1 MPVTK
6 PVRVATE
13 GSTIDGRTIKRE
25 EIEQMGRNYNRT
37 KYGARIWLEHIRGI
51 LPDSQ
56 FRAYGDVLE
65 THSAEIEIEGKKKLA
80 LFAKLDVT
88 EEMVGINKA
97 RQKIYTS
104 IEIQPNF
111 AGTGEAYLAG
121 LGVTDSPASLGT
133 EALKLFSSR
142 KQHPDNLFSEAIEIE
157 LELEATPAPNPEDG
171 LGTKLLNT
179 VKSLLGKSQ
188 DSNQQDLK
196 HFSEAITTV
205 ADSQKTLLEKFAAFT
220 GFGDKVTKLEADLK
234 KITDDFNALL
244 TKLSKEPQPGT
255 QQPRPTATGG
265 NDQEKTDC

>member
-6 PVRVATE
+6 PVRVAVE
-13 GSTIDGRTIKRE
+13 GQTIDGRTIKRE
-25 EIEQMGRNYNRT
+25 EIEQMGRNYDRT

-65 THSAEIEIEGKKKLA
+65 THSAEIEIDGKKKLA

-97 RQKIYTS
+97 RQKIYSS

-111 AGTGEAYLAG
+111 AGSGEAYLAG

-142 KQHPDNLFSEAIEIE
+142 KLQPENLFSEAIETPIE
-157 LELEATPAPNPEDG
+157 IEAETTKTDDG
-171 LGTKLLNT
+171 LGLKLLNR
-179 VKSLLGKSQ
+179 VKELLGVTQ
-188 DSNQQDLK
+188 AGNQQDLK
-196 HFSEAITTV
+196 QFSEAITTV
-205 ADSQKTLLEKFAAFT
+205 ADSQKTLLEKFASLV
-220 GFGDKVTKLEADLK
+220 GMGDKVTKLEADLK
-234 KITDDFNALL
+234 KVTEDFNALAS
-244 TKLSKEPQPGT
+244 KLSQEPKPPAQPT
-255 QQPRPTATGG
+255 RPTATGG
-265 NDQEKTDC
+265 GDIAKTDC

>member
-6 PVRVATE
+6 SVRVAVE
-13 GSTIDGRTIKRE
+13 GQTIDGRTIKRE
-25 EIEQMGRNYNRT
+25 EIEQMGRNYDRN

-65 THSAEIEIEGKKKLA
+65 THSAEVEIDGKKKLA

-88 EEMVGINKA
+88 DEMVGINKA
-97 RQKIYTS
+97 RQKIYSS

-142 KQHPDNLFSEAIEIE
+142 KLQPENLFSEAIEITME
-157 LELEATPAPNPEDG
+157 IDAEPPKSDDG
-171 LGTKLLNT
+171 LGLKLLNR
-179 VKSLLGKSQ
+179 VKELLGVAQ
-188 DSNQQDLK
+188 AGNQQDLK
-196 HFSEAITTV
+196 QFSEAITTV
-205 ADSQKTLLEKFAAFT
+205 ADSQKTLLEKFAALTGLSDKFT
-220 GFGDKVTKLEADLK
+220 KIEADLK
-234 KITDDFNALL
+234 KVTDDFNALT

-265 NDQEKTDC
+265 DGQEKTDC